1 MRFDI
6 RFEDAQLHAAMR
18 EARRDLN
25 QDIKQAMGE
34 VGEGILL
41 PAARRAVPAKT
52 GTLRRSLTF
61 RATTRG
67 GYVTTRLTRR
77 QGGRRFGLL
86 EFGGTRKDVIEP
98 RKARALRF
106 GGRFTARVTT
116 PRVYP
121 QTLHVTRASDQQQP
135 RIIVALE
142 TRITDVLQA
151 HITRHS
157 TYTA

>member
-1 MRFDI
+1 MVI
-6 RFEDAQLHAAMR
+6 EDAQLLAAMR

-25 QDIKQAMGE
+25 QDVKAVMRE

-41 PAARRAVPAKT
+41 PAARRAVPART
-52 GTLRRSLTF
+52 GTLRRSLIF

-67 GYVTTRLTRR
+67 GYVTTSLTKR

-86 EFGGTRKDVIEP
+86 EFGGTRRDVIQP
-98 RKARALRF
+98 RRAKALRF
-106 GGRFTARVTT
+106 GGRYTARVTA

-121 QTLHVTRASDQQQP
+121 QTLWVTRARDQQQP
-135 RIIVALE
+135 RIIAALE